1 MIFMKDFIKNL
12 IKLDDTEL
20 QTFLSAGFNK
30 IIEPKKIFINEG
42 EKFDRLFFIHS
53 GIIRSFRLIDGK
65 DYSFFFHTE
74 KEFAIDYESFLLGI
88 STPLFFETIT
98 ECNVTEYKKDIL
110 DTLYEKIPRLEKLGR
125 IIAEQAYLNV
135 HERLLQFQSDDL
147 ETRYLKLIKRNPNL
161 FQFVPLYHI
170 ASYLGVKPQSLS
182 RIRAKIAHVRN

>member
-1 MIFMKDFIKNL
+1 MSFMKDFIKNL

-98 ECNVTEYKKDIL
+98 ECNVTEYKKDVL
-110 DTLYEKIPRLEKLGR
+110 ETLYEKIPRLEKLGR

-147 ETRYLKLIKRNPNL
+147 ETRYLKLIKRNPGL

-182 RIRAKIAHVRN
+182 RIRAKIANVRN